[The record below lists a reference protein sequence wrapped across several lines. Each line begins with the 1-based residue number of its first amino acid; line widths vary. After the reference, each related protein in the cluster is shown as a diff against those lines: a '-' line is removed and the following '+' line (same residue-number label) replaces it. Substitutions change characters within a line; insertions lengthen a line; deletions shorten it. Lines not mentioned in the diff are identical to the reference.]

1 MRTEVIKAD
10 TIDAAIERI
19 LSELGADT
27 RRSSNRENTI
37 YFDGWNGLGASTVLQ
52 AVAKRLA
59 VSGDLSM
66 RPAGLEFHKI
76 IHIDCSKWE
85 SRRAMQRKIAEQL
98 KLTDSVMEI
107 FDKQDEEDDF
117 NGLDQGSRA
126 EIAQISTEIYQTMQ
140 NLRFLVI
147 LHNGGNQEIDIFNSG
162 LSLYE
167 YANSKMLWTFRGR
180 FRLDPKVIDNVK
192 KSTTTNVLLS
202 ASRDRRDPQELWSY
216 LVRHEAAQ
224 ISWNKHGHAIINSA
238 IAAKCVSYMLKQSW
252 IGSHIIDYN
261 WDIHASNYWI
271 CDGIITLEGIDQAWK
286 VGNALQQEVQLLL
299 DMDGRLNNDESRLMT
314 FSAQLASSAE
324 VVPYWMST
332 TTCGFVLSPSGA
344 IFDNMFQHSHMLGV
358 LKISRC
364 AFSFSSPPFLCCHSL
379 RFLCLEYCQDLRTRS
394 CQPDADKQEK
404 ELDKSPIESWE
415 CFTSLWVL
423 DVRYT
428 DWDQIL
434 STEVIDLMTQ
444 LRELNV
450 IGAKNWD
457 MSHLR
462 GRLRNIR
469 KLRVTKS
476 TCFFNNDV
484 FSEMECIELLDFS
497 GNTVRQNMA
506 SLSGPTSNSSLN
518 NVIIDGCEGLK
529 IISFRDC
536 KELENLFLKGS
547 LDTLEELDLSGTKVK
562 TLDLGGVESTLPKR
576 IILLG
581 CEKLRAILWPES
593 VIKEKKERY
602 VLRIDTTSTS
612 TSTDGGESTHAHPQS
627 YQSLQQQKEK
637 MFKDG
642 WQISSTDARLLRSLS
657 PVMRYFVNKNLHI
670 DIYSPAILGGS
681 NVQGT
686 SSDKL
691 VQVQPHTS
699 TIMDC
704 EYRDVAK
711 DGPVE
716 MMMMSECPTIYLAY
730 KVSCILRVIMHG
742 KGNKLLV
749 EDAPSASTSALLFPD
764 FTYKWA
770 TSLHVYDNSSITSIP
785 APPKGSGWHSLRWCR
800 IERCPKLHTVF
811 TIPMGSDVDS
821 FSCMRTFWASQLLSP
836 CYIWDRPLNTTTPF
850 LSFMHLDHCPRLVHV
865 LPLCR
870 RNIMRY
876 PRYSRDSVMDRLEIL
891 EIVYCSDLKEVF
903 PWDLEL
909 HAQDDT
915 AIVFQ
920 SLRFIHLHELPTLQ
934 RICGRRMCTPNLK
947 TIKIRGCWSL
957 RRLPTFGP
965 FGRYTK
971 PPKVD
976 CEKEWWDNLEWDG
989 LQEHHH
995 PSLYEPSHS
1004 LYYKAQLPRESL
1016 LR

>member
-1 MRTEVIKAD
+1 MRSEVIKAD
-10 TIDAAIERI
+10 TIDAAVERI
-19 LSELGADT
+19 LSELGAET
-27 RRSSNRENTI
+27 RRSSNRENAI

-52 AVAKRLA
+52 AVAKHLA

-66 RPAGLEFHKI
+66 RPAGLEFQKI

-192 KSTTTNVLLS
+192 KSTTTDVLFS

-224 ISWNKHGHAIINSA
+224 VSWNKHGHAIIDSA

-344 IFDNMFQHSHMLGV
+344 ILDNMFQHSHMLGV

-394 CQPDADKQEK
+394 CQSDADKQEK

-415 CFTSLWVL
+415 CFQSLWVL

-434 STEVIDLMTQ
+434 STEMIDLMTH

-462 GRLRNIR
+462 GRLCNIR
-469 KLRVTKS
+469 KLRVKKS

-497 GNTVRQNMA
+497 GNTVRQGMT
-506 SLSGPTSNSSLN
+506 SLSGPSSNSSLKT
-518 NVIIDGCEGLK
+518 VTIDGCDGLEM
-529 IISFRDC
+529 ISFRGC
-536 KELENLFLKGS
+536 KELENLLLKGS
-547 LDTLEELDLSGTKVK
+547 LDWLEELDLSGTKVK
-562 TLDLGGVESTLPKR
+562 TLDLGGVKSTLPKR
-576 IILLG
+576 IILMG
-581 CEKLRAILWPES
+581 CERLRAILWPKGV
-593 VIKEKKERY
+593 VIKEETCPEY
-602 VLRIDTTSTS
+602 VLRIDTTSAS
-612 TSTDGGESTHAHPQS
+612 SSTDGGESTHAHPHGDQS
-627 YQSLQQQKEK
+627 FQWEKEK
-637 MFKDG
+637 LFKDG

-657 PVMRYFVNKNLHI
+657 PVRSYFRFGPLHI
-670 DIYSPAILGGS
+670 DIYSPAIAGGS

-691 VQVQPHTS
+691 VQFQPHTS
-699 TIMDC
+699 TIMDS

-716 MMMMSECPTIYLAY
+716 EMMMWECPSIFSMWLRRPRN
-730 KVSCILRVIMHG
+730 VSVIRVIMHEQ
-742 KGNKLLV
+742 GNKLLV
-749 EDAPSASTSALLFPD
+749 KDAPSASTSDLFFPD
-764 FTYKWA
+764 FICELAK
-770 TSLHVYDNSSITSIP
+770 SLHMHDNSSITSIP
-785 APPKGSGWHSLRWCR
+785 APPKGSGWKYLSWCR
-800 IERCPKLHTVF
+800 VERCPKLHTVF
-811 TIPMGSDVDS
+811 TIPMGSDVDC
-821 FSCMRTFWASQLLSP
+821 FEFLETFWASQLLSP
-836 CYIWDRPLNTTTPF
+836 CYIWDRPINNTASRLRF
-850 LSFMHLDHCPRLVHV
+850 LHLDHCPRLVHV

-870 RNIMRY
+870 RNIY
-876 PRYSRDSVMDRLEIL
+876 YAGVLQSLEIL

-903 PWDLEL
+903 PLDLEL
-909 HAQDDT
+909 QAQNDMV
-915 AIVFQ
+915 IKFP
-920 SLRFIHLHELPTLQ
+920 SLRCIHLHELPTLQ
-934 RICGRRMCTPNLK
+934 HICGRRMYAPNLEI
-947 TIKIRGCWSL
+947 IKIRGCWSL
-957 RRLPTFGP
+957 RRLPAVW
-965 FGRYTK
+965 RNTK
-971 PPKVD
+971 PTKVD

-989 LQEHHH
+989 LWKDDHH
-995 PSLYEPSHS
+995 PSLYELSHS
-1004 LYYKAQLPRESL
+1004 LYYKAQLLGVSVFR
-1016 LR
+1016 